1 MLCAFLPHPGNKDRL
16 PTNWAKV
23 QSFQM
28 EQYSSTGKESTC
40 NAGDPASI
48 PGSGRSP
55 GEGNGYPLQ
64 YSIQSMGSTKSRTGL
79 SDFHFLLLP
88 LCGYMP
94 ESQGAHL
101 VLETFDKYGASS
113 VTNRENLQFW
123 LSNCP
128 TKVPLTCSD
137 ALGWND
143 PSENT
148 TVINGYPFKAVLSS

>member
-1 MLCAFLPHPGNKDRL
+1 
-16 PTNWAKV
+16 
-23 QSFQM
+23 
-28 EQYSSTGKESTC
+28 
-40 NAGDPASI
+40 
-48 PGSGRSP
+48 
-55 GEGNGYPLQ
+55 
-64 YSIQSMGSTKSRTGL
+64 MGSTKSRTGL

-88 LCGYMP
+88 LYGYMP